1 MTRVTLCSAFDAVRR
16 AAKGM
21 VIGLRGEV
29 HEELLR
35 MLANDPDDENAEL
48 SWRVGMTEERVSY
61 PSPPCH
67 LPSSQD

>member
-1 MTRVTLCSAFDAVRR
+1 MRR

-35 MLANDPDDENAEL
+35 MLAKDPDDENNEL
-48 SWRVGMTEERVSY
+48 TLLLY
-61 PSPPCH
+61 
-67 LPSSQD
+67 